1 MIWNTMDLMR
11 TANTVIRSCLNVQP
25 GEQVAIVADLG
36 SDFDLFDSLLAAAAS
51 AQGEPTLLVMPR
63 RARAGAPASRIVA
76 EALKGAQAIVAPTST
91 ALGFTPEFGQALK
104 EHGARG
110 ILMTGASKAQMAGG
124 AAQADYDEVYRIT
137 RPVADALNAGKQIKV
152 TTANG
157 SDLTASLEEV
167 KAGCG
172 AARAH
177 NPGDVSAFPSG
188 EAWMAPKAGTAEGVL
203 VADGSGHMLGRLQEP
218 IRVHFEAG
226 RAVSI
231 EGGHQAA
238 QLRSILEGVEN
249 SDNLGELSIGTN
261 PAAGSTGDITEDKKQ
276 LGTVHFAL
284 GNSVVGGTVK
294 SPVHIDLLVQ
304 FPTVEIDGAV
314 VVRDREILI

>member
-1 MIWNTMDLMR
+1 MNWITMDLMR

-25 GEQVAIVADLG
+25 GEGVAIVADHG
-36 SDFDLFDSLLAAAAS
+36 SDFELVDALLAAAAS
-51 AQGEPTLLVMPR
+51 AQAEPTLLVMPR
-63 RARAGAPASRIVA
+63 RPRAGAPATRIIA
-76 EALKGAQAIVAPTST
+76 ESLKGAQAIVAPTST
-91 ALGFTPEFGQALK
+91 TLAFTPEFGQALR

-110 ILMTGASKAQMAGG
+110 ILMTGATREQMAGG
-124 AAQADYDEVYRIT
+124 AAAADYDEVYRIT
-137 RPVADALNAGKQIKV
+137 RPVADALTAGREITV

-157 SDLTASLEEV
+157 SHLTASLEEV

-203 VADGSGHMLGRLQEP
+203 IADGSGHMLGRLEDP
-218 IRVHFEAG
+218 IRVQFEAG
-226 RAVSI
+226 RAVKI

-238 QLRSILEGVEN
+238 RLREILEGVEN

-304 FPTVEIDGAV
+304 YPTVEIDGAV